1 MPLYLGNSPI
11 EMISFYE
18 TLAAQP
24 GALQAVSVV
33 QEPTK
38 KEYITGDTVD
48 PTGLILNVTIDGNT
62 YQIGPEGTGDGTDKY
77 IKVNATMGG
86 AVLDASQYT
95 GVTIK
100 PWVSLNNEHVQ
111 SSNGFFISIADG
123 PAADPILENNSWET
137 IAQVAA
143 AGKAQEYWN
152 IGDSKVL
159 SESGAGGENLV
170 VKIMGFNHY
179 NLAETDSRYGT
190 SYNGGSNKSAITFM
204 ATTIPSAN
212 RVWYS
217 SNTNLPIRYGT
228 SDIGNYVNTTLLSS
242 FPFETSL
249 VPVVQVG
256 YQGSDTT
263 FGSTYTSSI
272 NLYADEYQVFLP
284 GQLEVSAS
292 GYNAIAGLNTIESE
306 FAFFANGNTT
316 AFALADGTDLD
327 NKYDGPQLRDLGYQ
341 SNDTYPGITRLV
353 YMDSKNSVSS
363 SGLLQSSTCKYTI
376 VFNL

>member
-1 MPLYLGNSPI
+1 MPLHLGNSTI
-11 EMISFYE
+11 ETIGSYE
-18 TLAAQP
+18 ALAAQP
-24 GALQAVSVV
+24 GMLQAVSVA

-38 KEYITGDTVD
+38 LEYITGETID

-77 IKVNATMGG
+77 IKVDATMGG
-86 AVLDASQYT
+86 AILNASEYT
-95 GVTIK
+95 GITVQ
-100 PWVSLNNEHVQ
+100 PWVSLNNNNVQ

-123 PAADPILENNSWET
+123 PAADTVLENNSWET
-137 IAQVAA
+137 IAQIAA

-152 IGDSKVL
+152 VGDSKVL
-159 SESGAGGENLV
+159 SAGGENLV

-190 SYNGGSNKSAITFM
+190 PYNGGSNKSAITFM

-217 SNTNLPIRYGT
+217 SNTNLPVRYGT

-263 FGSTYTSSI
+263 FGSTSTSSI

-292 GYNAIAGLNTIESE
+292 GYNTIAGLNTIENE

-327 NKYDGPQLRDLGYQ
+327 NVYDGPQLRDLGFK
-341 SNDTYPGITRLV
+341 SNDTKPGITRLV
-353 YMDSKNSVSS
+353 YRNSTNSVSS
-363 SGLLQSSTCKYTI
+363 SGLSQDSPCKYTI

>member
-1 MPLYLGNSPI
+1 MPLHLGNSTI
-11 EMISFYE
+11 ETVASYE
-18 TLAAQP
+18 ALAAQP
-24 GALQAVSVV
+24 GVLQAVSVV

-38 KEYITGDTVD
+38 LEYITGEIID

-77 IKVNATMGG
+77 IKVDATMNG
-86 AVLDASQYT
+86 AILDASEYT
-95 GVTIK
+95 GITVR
-100 PWVSLNNEHVQ
+100 PWVSLNNNNVQ
-111 SSNGFFISIADG
+111 SSNIFFISIADG
-123 PAADPILENNSWET
+123 PAADTVLENNSWET
-137 IAQVAA
+137 IAQIAA

-152 IGDSKVL
+152 VGDSKVL
-159 SESGAGGENLV
+159 SAGGENLV

-190 SYNGGSNKSAITFM
+190 PYNGGSNKAAITFM

-217 SNTNLPIRYGT
+217 SNTNLPVRYGT

-263 FGSTYTSSI
+263 FGSTSTSSI

-292 GYNAIAGLNTIESE
+292 GYNTIAGLNTIENE

-327 NKYDGPQLRDLGYQ
+327 NVYDGPQLRDLGFE
-341 SNDTYPGITRLV
+341 SNDTEPGITRLV
-353 YMDSKNSVSS
+353 YRNSTNSVSS
-363 SGLLQSSTCKYTI
+363 SGLWQNSTCKYTI

>member
-1 MPLYLGNSPI
+1 MPLHLGNSTI
-11 EMISFYE
+11 ETIGSYE
-18 TLAAQP
+18 ALAAQP
-24 GALQAVSVV
+24 GMLQAVSVV

-38 KEYITGDTVD
+38 LEYITGETID

-77 IKVNATMGG
+77 IKVDATMNG
-86 AVLDASQYT
+86 AILDASEYT
-95 GVTIK
+95 GVTVQ
-100 PWVSLNNEHVQ
+100 PWVSLNNNNVQ

-123 PAADPILENNSWET
+123 PAADTVLENNSWET
-137 IAQVAA
+137 IAQIAA

-159 SESGAGGENLV
+159 SAGGENLV

-190 SYNGGSNKSAITFM
+190 PYNGGSNKSAITFM

-217 SNTNLPIRYGT
+217 SNTNLPARYGT

-263 FGSTYTSSI
+263 FGRTSTSSI

-292 GYNAIAGLNTIESE
+292 GYNTIAGLNTIENE

-327 NKYDGPQLRDLGYQ
+327 NVYDGPQLRDLGFK
-341 SNDTYPGITRLV
+341 SNDTKPGITRLV
-353 YMDSKNSVSS
+353 YRNSTNSVSS
-363 SGLLQSSTCKYTI
+363 SGLSQDSPCKYTI

>member
-1 MPLYLGNSPI
+1 MPLHLGNSTI
-11 EMISFYE
+11 ETIGSYE
-18 TLAAQP
+18 ALAAQP
-24 GALQAVSVV
+24 GMLQAVSVV
-33 QEPTK
+33 HEPTK
-38 KEYITGDTVD
+38 LEYITGETID

-77 IKVNATMGG
+77 IKVDATMNG
-86 AVLDASQYT
+86 AILDASEFT
-95 GVTIK
+95 GVTVR
-100 PWVSLNNEHVQ
+100 PWVSLNNKKVQ
-111 SSNGFFISIADG
+111 SSNVFFISIADG
-123 PAADPILENNSWET
+123 PAADTVLENNSWET
-137 IAQVAA
+137 IAQIAA

-152 IGDSKVL
+152 IGDTKVL
-159 SESGAGGENLV
+159 SAGGENLV

-190 SYNGGSNKSAITFM
+190 PYNGGSNKSAITFM

-217 SNTNLPIRYGT
+217 SNTNLPVRYGT

-263 FGSTYTSSI
+263 FGSTSTSSI

-292 GYNAIAGLNTIESE
+292 GYNAIAGLNTIENE

-316 AFALADGTDLD
+316 AFANANGTTLD
-327 NKYDGPQLRDLGYQ
+327 NVYDGPQLRDLGFK
-341 SNDTYPGITRLV
+341 SNDTKPGITRLV
-353 YMDSKNSVSS
+353 YRNSTNSVSS
-363 SGLLQSSTCKYTI
+363 SGLSQDSTCKYTI

>member
-1 MPLYLGNSPI
+1 MPLHLGNSTI
-11 EMISFYE
+11 ETIDSYE
-18 TLAAQP
+18 ALAAQP
-24 GALQAVSVV
+24 GVLQAVSVA

-38 KEYITGDTVD
+38 LEYITGETID

-62 YQIGPEGTGDGTDKY
+62 YQIGPEGTGDGADKY
-77 IKVNATMGG
+77 IKVDATMGG
-86 AVLDASQYT
+86 AILNASEFT
-95 GVTIK
+95 GVTVR
-100 PWVSLNNEHVQ
+100 PWVSLNNKDVQ

-123 PAADPILENNSWET
+123 PVADTVLENNSWET
-137 IAQVAA
+137 IAQIAA

-159 SESGAGGENLV
+159 SAGGENLV

-190 SYNGGSNKSAITFM
+190 PYNGGSNKSAITFM

-217 SNTNLPIRYGT
+217 SNTNLPVRYGT

-263 FGSTYTSSI
+263 FGSTSTSSI

-292 GYNAIAGLNTIESE
+292 GYNTIAGLNTIENE

-327 NKYDGPQLRDLGYQ
+327 NVYDGPQLRDLGFE
-341 SNDTYPGITRLV
+341 SNDTKPGITRLV
-353 YMDSKNSVSS
+353 YRNSTNSVSS
-363 SGLLQSSTCKYTI
+363 SGLSQDSPCKYTI

>member
-1 MPLYLGNSPI
+1 MPLHLGNSTI
-11 EMISFYE
+11 ETIGSYE
-18 TLAAQP
+18 ALAAQP
-24 GALQAVSVV
+24 GVLQAVSVA

-38 KEYITGDTVD
+38 LEYITGETID

-77 IKVNATMGG
+77 IKVDATMNG
-86 AVLDASQYT
+86 AILDASEFT
-95 GVTIK
+95 SVMVR
-100 PWVSLNNEHVQ
+100 PRVSLNNENVQ

-123 PAADPILENNSWET
+123 PTADTVLENNSWET
-137 IAQVAA
+137 IAQIAA

-159 SESGAGGENLV
+159 SAGGENLV

-190 SYNGGSNKSAITFM
+190 PYNGGSNKSAITFM

-217 SNTNLPIRYGT
+217 SNTNLPVRYGT

-263 FGSTYTSSI
+263 FGSTSTSSI

-292 GYNAIAGLNTIESE
+292 GYNTIAGLNTIENE

-327 NKYDGPQLRDLGYQ
+327 NVYDGPQLRDLGFE
-341 SNDTYPGITRLV
+341 SNDTEPGITRLV
-353 YMDSKNSVSS
+353 YRNSTNSVSS
-363 SGLLQSSTCKYTI
+363 SGLQRSSTCKYTI

>member
-1 MPLYLGNSPI
+1 MPLHLGNSTI
-11 EMISFYE
+11 ETIGSYE
-18 TLAAQP
+18 ALAAQP
-24 GALQAVSVV
+24 GMLHAVSVA

-38 KEYITGDTVD
+38 KEYITGETID

-77 IKVNATMGG
+77 IKVDATMNG
-86 AVLDASQYT
+86 AILNASDFT
-95 GVTIK
+95 GVTVR
-100 PWVSLNNEHVQ
+100 PWVSLNNNNVQ

-123 PAADPILENNSWET
+123 PAADTVLENNSWET
-137 IAQVAA
+137 IAQIAA

-152 IGDSKVL
+152 VGDSKVL
-159 SESGAGGENLV
+159 SAGGENLV

-190 SYNGGSNKSAITFM
+190 PYNGGSNKSAITFM
-204 ATTIPSAN
+204 ATTIPSAD

-249 VPVVQVG
+249 VPIVQVG

-263 FGSTYTSSI
+263 FSSTSPSSI

-292 GYNAIAGLNTIESE
+292 GYNAIAGLNTIENE

-316 AFALADGTDLD
+316 AFALADGTDL
-327 NKYDGPQLRDLGYQ
+327 NNVYFGPQLRDLEFE
-341 SNDTYPGITRLV
+341 SNDTKPGITRLG
-353 YMDSKNSVSS
+353 YENSTNFVSS
-363 SGLLQSSTCKYTI
+363 SGLLQNSTCKYTI

>member
-1 MPLYLGNSPI
+1 MPLHLGNSTI
-11 EMISFYE
+11 ETIGSYE
-18 TLAAQP
+18 ALAAQP
-24 GALQAVSVV
+24 GVLQAVSVV

-38 KEYITGDTVD
+38 LEYITGETID

-77 IKVNATMGG
+77 IKVDATMNG
-86 AVLDASQYT
+86 AILNASEFT
-95 GVTIK
+95 GVMVR
-100 PWVSLNNEHVQ
+100 PWVSLNNNNVQ

-123 PAADPILENNSWET
+123 PAADTVLENNSWET
-137 IAQVAA
+137 IAQIAA

-152 IGDSKVL
+152 VGDSKVL
-159 SESGAGGENLV
+159 SAGGENLV

-190 SYNGGSNKSAITFM
+190 PYNGGSNKSAITFM

-263 FGSTYTSSI
+263 FGSTSTSSI

-292 GYNAIAGLNTIESE
+292 GYNAIAGLNTIENE

-327 NKYDGPQLRDLGYQ
+327 NVYDGPKLRDLEFE
-341 SNDTYPGITRLV
+341 SNDTKPGITRLI
-353 YMDSKNSVSS
+353 YSNSTNSVSS
-363 SGLLQSSTCKYTI
+363 SGLLQNSTCKYTI

>member
-1 MPLYLGNSPI
+1 MPLHLGNSTI
-11 EMISFYE
+11 ETIGSYE
-18 TLAAQP
+18 ALAAQP
-24 GALQAVSVV
+24 GMLQAVSVA

-38 KEYITGDTVD
+38 LEYITGETID

-77 IKVNATMGG
+77 IKVDATMGG
-86 AVLDASQYT
+86 TILNASDFT
-95 GVTIK
+95 GVTVR
-100 PWVSLNNEHVQ
+100 PWVSLNNNNVQ

-123 PAADPILENNSWET
+123 PAADTVLENNSWET
-137 IAQVAA
+137 IAQIAA

-152 IGDSKVL
+152 VGDSKVL
-159 SESGAGGENLV
+159 SAGGENLV

-190 SYNGGSNKSAITFM
+190 PYNGGSNKSAITFM

-217 SNTNLPIRYGT
+217 SNTNLPVRYGT

-263 FGSTYTSSI
+263 FGSTSTSSI

-292 GYNAIAGLNTIESE
+292 GYNTIAGLNTIENE

-327 NKYDGPQLRDLGYQ
+327 NVYDGPQLRDLGFK
-341 SNDTYPGITRLV
+341 SNDTKPGITRLV
-353 YMDSKNSVSS
+353 YRNSTNSVSS
-363 SGLLQSSTCKYTI
+363 SGLSQDSPCKYTI

>member
-1 MPLYLGNSPI
+1 MPLHLGNSTI
-11 EMISFYE
+11 ETIGSYE
-18 TLAAQP
+18 ALAAQP
-24 GALQAVSVV
+24 GMLQAVSVA

-38 KEYITGDTVD
+38 LEYITGETID
-48 PTGLILNVTIDGNT
+48 PAGLILNITIDGNT

-77 IKVNATMGG
+77 IKVDATMNG
-86 AVLDASQYT
+86 AILDASEFT
-95 GVTIK
+95 GVMVR
-100 PWVSLNNEHVQ
+100 PWVSLNNNNVQ

-123 PAADPILENNSWET
+123 PAADTVLENNSWET
-137 IAQVAA
+137 IAQIAA

-159 SESGAGGENLV
+159 SAGGENLV

-190 SYNGGSNKSAITFM
+190 PYNGGSNKSAITFM

-217 SNTNLPIRYGT
+217 SNTNLPARYGT

-263 FGSTYTSSI
+263 FGSTSTSSI

-292 GYNAIAGLNTIESE
+292 GYNAIAGLNTIENE
-306 FAFFANGNTT
+306 FTFFANGNTT

-327 NKYDGPQLRDLGYQ
+327 NVYDGPKLRDLEFE
-341 SNDTYPGITRLV
+341 SNDTKPGITRLV
-353 YMDSKNSVSS
+353 YSNSTNSVSS
-363 SGLLQSSTCKYTI
+363 SGLLQDSTCKYTI

>member
-1 MPLYLGNSPI
+1 MPLHLGNSTI
-11 EMISFYE
+11 ETIGSYE
-18 TLAAQP
+18 ALAAQP
-24 GALQAVSVV
+24 GMLQAVSVV

-38 KEYITGDTVD
+38 LEYITGETID

-77 IKVNATMGG
+77 IKVDATMGG
-86 AVLDASQYT
+86 TILNASDFT
-95 GVTIK
+95 GITVR
-100 PWVSLNNEHVQ
+100 PWVSLNNNNVQ

-123 PAADPILENNSWET
+123 PAADTVLENNSWET
-137 IAQVAA
+137 IAQIAA

-159 SESGAGGENLV
+159 SAGGENLV

-190 SYNGGSNKSAITFM
+190 PYNGGSNKSAITFM
-204 ATTIPSAN
+204 ATTIPSAS

-228 SDIGNYVNTTLLSS
+228 SDIGSYVNTTLLSS

-263 FGSTYTSSI
+263 FGSTSTSSI

-292 GYNAIAGLNTIESE
+292 GYNAIAGLNTIENE
-306 FAFFANGNTT
+306 FTFFANGNTT

-327 NKYDGPQLRDLGYQ
+327 NVYDGPKLRDLGFE
-341 SNDTYPGITRLV
+341 SNDTKPGITRLV
-353 YMDSKNSVSS
+353 YSNSTNSVSS
-363 SGLLQSSTCKYTI
+363 SGLLQDSTCKYTI

>member
-1 MPLYLGNSPI
+1 MPLHLGNSTI
-11 EMISFYE
+11 ETIGSYE

-24 GALQAVSVV
+24 GMLQAVSVV

-38 KEYITGDTVD
+38 LEYITGETID

-62 YQIGPEGTGDGTDKY
+62 YQIGPEGTGNGTDKY
-77 IKVNATMGG
+77 IKVDATMGG
-86 AVLDASQYT
+86 AILDASEFT
-95 GVTIK
+95 GVMVR
-100 PWVSLNNEHVQ
+100 PWVSLNNNDVQ

-123 PAADPILENNSWET
+123 PAADTILENNSWET
-137 IAQVAA
+137 IAQIAA

-159 SESGAGGENLV
+159 SAGGENLV

-190 SYNGGSNKSAITFM
+190 PYNGGSNKSAITFM

-212 RVWYS
+212 RLWYS

-263 FGSTYTSSI
+263 FGSTSTSSI

-292 GYNAIAGLNTIESE
+292 GYNAIAGLNTIENE

-327 NKYDGPQLRDLGYQ
+327 NVYDGPQLRDLGFE
-341 SNDTYPGITRLV
+341 SNDTKPGITRLV
-353 YMDSKNSVSS
+353 YRNSTNSVSS
-363 SGLLQSSTCKYTI
+363 SGLLQDSPCKYTI

>member
-1 MPLYLGNSPI
+1 MPLHLGNSTI
-11 EMISFYE
+11 ETIGSYE
-18 TLAAQP
+18 ALAAQP
-24 GALQAVSVV
+24 GVLQAVSVA

-38 KEYITGDTVD
+38 LEYITGETID

-77 IKVNATMGG
+77 IKVDATMGG
-86 AVLDASQYT
+86 TILNASEYT
-95 GVTIK
+95 GVMVR
-100 PWVSLNNEHVQ
+100 PWVSLNNNDVQ

-123 PAADPILENNSWET
+123 PAVDTVLENNSWET
-137 IAQVAA
+137 IAQIAA
-143 AGKAQEYWN
+143 EGKAQEYWN
-152 IGDSKVL
+152 VGDSKVL
-159 SESGAGGENLV
+159 SAGGENLV

-190 SYNGGSNKSAITFM
+190 PYNGGSNKSAITFM

-217 SNTNLPIRYGT
+217 SNTNLPVRYGT

-263 FGSTYTSSI
+263 FSSTSTSSI

-292 GYNAIAGLNTIESE
+292 GYNTIAGLNTIENE

-327 NKYDGPQLRDLGYQ
+327 NVYDGPQLRDLGYQ
-341 SNDTYPGITRLV
+341 SVDTYPSITRLV
-353 YMDSKNSVSS
+353 YMNSENSVSS
-363 SGLLQSSTCKYTI
+363 TEMARGSTCKYTI

>member
-1 MPLYLGNSPI
+1 MPLHLGNSII
-11 EMISFYE
+11 ETIGSYE
-18 TLAAQP
+18 ALAAQP
-24 GALQAVSVV
+24 GVLQAVSVV

-38 KEYITGDTVD
+38 LEYITGETID

-77 IKVNATMGG
+77 IKVDATMGG
-86 AVLDASQYT
+86 ATLDASEFT
-95 GVTIK
+95 GVTVR
-100 PWVSLNNEHVQ
+100 PWVSLNNNNVQ
-111 SSNGFFISIADG
+111 SSNGFFISIA
-123 PAADPILENNSWET
+123 ADTILENNSWET
-137 IAQVAA
+137 IAQIAA

-159 SESGAGGENLV
+159 SAGGENLV

-190 SYNGGSNKSAITFM
+190 PYNGGSNKSAITFM
-204 ATTIPSAN
+204 ATTIPSAY

-217 SNTNLPIRYGT
+217 SNTNLPARYGT

-263 FGSTYTSSI
+263 FGSTSTSSI
-272 NLYADEYQVFLP
+272 NLYVDEYQVFLP

-292 GYNAIAGLNTIESE
+292 GYNIITIAGLNTIENE

-316 AFALADGTDLD
+316 AFALADGTDL
-327 NKYDGPQLRDLGYQ
+327 NNVSDGPHLRDLGYE
-341 SNDTYPGITRLV
+341 SRVTHPNITRLV
-353 YMDSKNSVSS
+353 YRNSENFVSCTS
-363 SGLLQSSTCKYTI
+363 MPQNFTCKYTI

>member
-1 MPLYLGNSPI
+1 MPLHLGNSTI
-11 EMISFYE
+11 ETIGSYE
-18 TLAAQP
+18 ALAAQP
-24 GALQAVSVV
+24 GMLQAVSVA

-38 KEYITGDTVD
+38 LEYITGETID

-77 IKVNATMGG
+77 IKVDATMGG
-86 AVLDASQYT
+86 TILNASDFT
-95 GVTIK
+95 GVTVR
-100 PWVSLNNEHVQ
+100 PWVSLNNNNVQ

-123 PAADPILENNSWET
+123 PAADTVLENNSWET
-137 IAQVAA
+137 IAQIAA

-152 IGDSKVL
+152 VGDSKVL
-159 SESGAGGENLV
+159 SAGGENLV

-190 SYNGGSNKSAITFM
+190 PYNGGSNKSAITFM

-263 FGSTYTSSI
+263 FGSTSTSSI

-292 GYNAIAGLNTIESE
+292 GYNTIAGLNTIENE

-327 NKYDGPQLRDLGYQ
+327 NVYDGPQLRDLGFE
-341 SNDTYPGITRLV
+341 SNDTKPGITRLV
-353 YMDSKNSVSS
+353 YRNSTNSVSS
-363 SGLLQSSTCKYTI
+363 SGLSQDSPCKYTI

>member
-1 MPLYLGNSPI
+1 MPLHLGNSTI
-11 EMISFYE
+11 ETVGSYE
-18 TLAAQP
+18 ALAAQP
-24 GALQAVSVV
+24 GVLQAVSVA

-38 KEYITGDTVD
+38 LEYITGETID

-77 IKVNATMGG
+77 IKVDATMGG
-86 AVLDASQYT
+86 AILDASEYT
-95 GVTIK
+95 GVTVQ
-100 PWVSLNNEHVQ
+100 PWVSLNNNNVQ

-123 PAADPILENNSWET
+123 PAADTVLENNSWET
-137 IAQVAA
+137 IAQIAA

-152 IGDSKVL
+152 VGDSKVL
-159 SESGAGGENLV
+159 SAGGENLV

-179 NLAETDSRYGT
+179 YLSHTDSRYGT
-190 SYNGGSNKSAITFM
+190 TYNNSSNKTAITFM
-204 ATTIPSAN
+204 ATTIPSAY
-212 RVWYS
+212 RRWYS
-217 SNTNLPIRYGT
+217 SNTNLPVRYGT

-263 FGSTYTSSI
+263 FGNTSTSSI

-284 GQLEVSAS
+284 GQLEVSSS
-292 GYNAIAGLNTIESE
+292 GYDAISGLNAVETE
-306 FAFFANGNTT
+306 FAFFANGNAT
-316 AFALADGTDLD
+316 AFANANGTTLD
-327 NKYDGPQLRDLGYQ
+327 NVYDGPQLRDLGFK
-341 SNDTYPGITRLV
+341 SNDTKPEITRLG
-353 YMDSKNSVSS
+353 YENSTNFVSS
-363 SGLLQSSTCKYTI
+363 TGLLQGTTCKYTI

>member
-1 MPLYLGNSPI
+1 MPLHLGNSTI
-11 EMISFYE
+11 ETIGSYE
-18 TLAAQP
+18 ALAAQP
-24 GALQAVSVV
+24 GVLQAVSVV

-38 KEYITGDTVD
+38 LEYITGETID

-77 IKVNATMGG
+77 IKVDATMGG
-86 AVLDASQYT
+86 TILNASEFT
-95 GVTIK
+95 GVTVR
-100 PWVSLNNEHVQ
+100 PWVSLNNNDVQ

-123 PAADPILENNSWET
+123 PAADTVLENNSWET
-137 IAQVAA
+137 IAQIAA

-152 IGDSKVL
+152 VGDSKVL
-159 SESGAGGENLV
+159 SAGDENLV

-190 SYNGGSNKSAITFM
+190 PYNGGSNKSAITFM

-217 SNTNLPIRYGT
+217 SNTNLPVRYGT

-263 FGSTYTSSI
+263 FGSTSTSSI

-292 GYNAIAGLNTIESE
+292 GYNTIAGLNTIENE

-316 AFALADGTDLD
+316 AFANANGTTLD
-327 NKYDGPQLRDLGYQ
+327 NVYDGPQLRDLGFK
-341 SNDTYPGITRLV
+341 SNDTKPGITRLV
-353 YMDSKNSVSS
+353 YRNSTNSVSS
-363 SGLLQSSTCKYTI
+363 SGLSQNSTCKYTI

>member
-1 MPLYLGNSPI
+1 MPLHLGNSTI
-11 EMISFYE
+11 ETIGSYE
-18 TLAAQP
+18 ALAAQP
-24 GALQAVSVV
+24 GMLQAVSVA

-38 KEYITGDTVD
+38 LEYITGETID
-48 PTGLILNVTIDGNT
+48 PTGLVLNVTIDGNT

-77 IKVNATMGG
+77 IKVDATMNG
-86 AVLDASQYT
+86 AILDASEYT
-95 GVTIK
+95 GVMVR
-100 PWVSLNNEHVQ
+100 PWVSLNNNNVQ

-123 PAADPILENNSWET
+123 PAADTVLENNSWET
-137 IAQVAA
+137 IAQIAA

-152 IGDSKVL
+152 VGDSKVL
-159 SESGAGGENLV
+159 SAGGENLV

-190 SYNGGSNKSAITFM
+190 PYNGGSNKSAITFM

-217 SNTNLPIRYGT
+217 SNTNLSIRYGT

-263 FGSTYTSSI
+263 FSSTSTSSI

-292 GYNAIAGLNTIESE
+292 GYNAIAGLNTIENE
-306 FAFFANGNTT
+306 FTFFANGNTT

-327 NKYDGPQLRDLGYQ
+327 NVYDGPQLRDLGYQ
-341 SNDTYPGITRLV
+341 SVDTYPNITRLV
-353 YMDSKNSVSS
+353 YMNSENSVSS
-363 SGLLQSSTCKYTI
+363 TEMQQGSTCKYTI

>member
-1 MPLYLGNSPI
+1 MPLHLGNSTI
-11 EMISFYE
+11 ETVGSYE
-18 TLAAQP
+18 ALAAQP
-24 GALQAVSVV
+24 GVLQAVSVA

-38 KEYITGDTVD
+38 KEYITGETID

-77 IKVNATMGG
+77 IKVDATMGG
-86 AVLDASQYT
+86 AILDASEYT
-95 GVTIK
+95 GVMVR
-100 PWVSLNNEHVQ
+100 PWVSLNNNDVQ

-123 PAADPILENNSWET
+123 PAADTVLENNSWET
-137 IAQVAA
+137 IAQIAA

-159 SESGAGGENLV
+159 SAGGENLV

-190 SYNGGSNKSAITFM
+190 PYNGGSNKSAITFM

-217 SNTNLPIRYGT
+217 SNTNLPVRYGT

-263 FGSTYTSSI
+263 FGSTSTSSI
-272 NLYADEYQVFLP
+272 NLYVDEYQVFLP

-292 GYNAIAGLNTIESE
+292 GYNTIAGLNTIENE

-327 NKYDGPQLRDLGYQ
+327 NVYDGPQLRDLGYQ
-341 SNDTYPGITRLV
+341 SVDTYPSITRLV
-353 YMDSKNSVSS
+353 YMNSENSVSATEMA
-363 SGLLQSSTCKYTI
+363 QSSTCKYTI

>member
-1 MPLYLGNSPI
+1 MPLHLGNSTI
-11 EMISFYE
+11 ETVASYE
-18 TLAAQP
+18 ALAAQP
-24 GALQAVSVV
+24 GVLQAVSVV

-38 KEYITGDTVD
+38 LEYITGEIID

-77 IKVNATMGG
+77 IKVDATMNG
-86 AVLDASQYT
+86 AILDASEYT
-95 GVTIK
+95 GITVR
-100 PWVSLNNEHVQ
+100 PWVSLNNNNVQ
-111 SSNGFFISIADG
+111 SSNIFFISIADG
-123 PAADPILENNSWET
+123 PAADTVLENNSWET
-137 IAQVAA
+137 IAQIAA

-152 IGDSKVL
+152 VGDSKVL
-159 SESGAGGENLV
+159 SAGGENLV

-190 SYNGGSNKSAITFM
+190 PYNGGSNKSAITFM

-217 SNTNLPIRYGT
+217 SNTNLPVRYGT

-263 FGSTYTSSI
+263 FGSTSTSSI

-292 GYNAIAGLNTIESE
+292 GYNTIAGLNTIENE

-327 NKYDGPQLRDLGYQ
+327 NVYDGPQLRDLGFE
-341 SNDTYPGITRLV
+341 SNDTEPGITRLV
-353 YMDSKNSVSS
+353 YRNSTNSVSS
-363 SGLLQSSTCKYTI
+363 SGLWQNSTCKYTI

>member
-1 MPLYLGNSPI
+1 MPLHLGNSTI
-11 EMISFYE
+11 ETIGSYE
-18 TLAAQP
+18 ALAAQP
-24 GALQAVSVV
+24 GVLQAVSVV

-38 KEYITGDTVD
+38 LEYITGETID

-77 IKVNATMGG
+77 IKVDATMGG
-86 AVLDASQYT
+86 AILNASEYT
-95 GVTIK
+95 GITVR
-100 PWVSLNNEHVQ
+100 PWVSLNNNNVQ
-111 SSNGFFISIADG
+111 SSNVFFISIADG
-123 PAADPILENNSWET
+123 PAADTVLENNSWET
-137 IAQVAA
+137 IAQIAA

-152 IGDSKVL
+152 VGDSKVL
-159 SESGAGGENLV
+159 SAGGESLV

-190 SYNGGSNKSAITFM
+190 PYNGGSNKSAITFM
-204 ATTIPSAN
+204 ATTIPSAD

-217 SNTNLPIRYGT
+217 SNTNLAVRYGT

-263 FGSTYTSSI
+263 FGSTSTSSI

-292 GYNAIAGLNTIESE
+292 GYNAIAGLNTIENE

-327 NKYDGPQLRDLGYQ
+327 NVYDGPQLRDLGFK
-341 SNDTYPGITRLV
+341 SNDTKPGITRLV
-353 YMDSKNSVSS
+353 YRNSTNSVSS
-363 SGLLQSSTCKYTI
+363 SGLSQDSPCKYTI

>member
-1 MPLYLGNSPI
+1 MPLHLGNSTI
-11 EMISFYE
+11 ETIGSYE
-18 TLAAQP
+18 ALAAQP
-24 GALQAVSVV
+24 GMLQAVSVV

-38 KEYITGDTVD
+38 LEYITGETID

-77 IKVNATMGG
+77 IKVDATMNG
-86 AVLDASQYT
+86 AILDASEFT
-95 GVTIK
+95 GVTIR
-100 PWVSLNNEHVQ
+100 PWVSLNNENVQ

-123 PAADPILENNSWET
+123 PAADTVLENNSWET
-137 IAQVAA
+137 IAQIAA

-152 IGDSKVL
+152 VGDSKVL
-159 SESGAGGENLV
+159 SAGGENLV

-190 SYNGGSNKSAITFM
+190 PYNGGSNKSAITFM

-217 SNTNLPIRYGT
+217 SNTNLPVRYGT

-263 FGSTYTSSI
+263 FGSTSTSSI

-292 GYNAIAGLNTIESE
+292 GYNTIAGLNTIENE

-316 AFALADGTDLD
+316 AFANANGTTLD
-327 NKYDGPQLRDLGYQ
+327 NVYDGPQLRDLGFK
-341 SNDTYPGITRLV
+341 SNDTKPGITRLV
-353 YMDSKNSVSS
+353 YRNSTNSVSS
-363 SGLLQSSTCKYTI
+363 SGLSQNSTCKYTI